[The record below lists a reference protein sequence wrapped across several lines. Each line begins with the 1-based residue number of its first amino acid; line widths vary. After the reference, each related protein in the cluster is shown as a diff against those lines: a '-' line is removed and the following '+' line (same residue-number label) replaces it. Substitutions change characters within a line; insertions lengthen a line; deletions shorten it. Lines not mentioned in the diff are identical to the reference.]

1 MKHFNLTED
10 AIVDAAMKSIMR
22 KGYFFY
28 FPPSFTTVTDPF
40 FIIGFV
46 PERGAA

>member
-1 MKHFNLTED
+1 MSFAKDLSYENPSSVETFIVAKTTHF
-10 AIVDAAMKSIMR
+10 
-22 KGYFFY
+22 
-28 FPPSFTTVTDPF
+28 FPPFTTVTEPF